1 MQARHLF
8 GNENKYCE
16 WCNRPLPKGYE
27 GTLCAGCQENAF
39 FREIRDYVR
48 KHDVNEFE
56 LAEAFGIPLRRVKKW
71 IREGR
76 LEYKETA
83 GKMEN
88 LHCVRC
94 GKPITFGSL
103 CPECS
108 RAQTVGSGY
117 EIKKKD
123 TDASE
128 QIRFYNKN
136 KV

>member
-16 WCNRPLPKGYE
+16 WCNRPLP
-27 GTLCAGCQENAF
+27 
-39 FREIRDYVR
+39 
-48 KHDVNEFE
+48 
-56 LAEAFGIPLRRVKKW
+56 FGIPLRRVKKW

-76 LEYKETA
+76 LEYKEAA

-88 LHCVRC
+88 LHCMRC

-136 KV
+136 KL

>member
-56 LAEAFGIPLRRVKKW
+56 LAEAFGIPLRR
-71 IREGR
+71 
-76 LEYKETA
+76 
-83 GKMEN
+83 
-88 LHCVRC
+88 
-94 GKPITFGSL
+94 
-103 CPECS
+103 
-108 RAQTVGSGY
+108 
-117 EIKKKD
+117 IKKRQERWKIC
-123 TDASE
+123 TVCAAASRLHLAPFARNAAGRRRLAAAMRSRRK
-128 QIRFYNKN
+128 IRMPMSRSVSIIKTNCK
-136 KV
+136 